1 MINFLGR
8 VRVVVDKSLL
18 LQNVGIRGHS
28 QIFGEK
34 YQTDTP
40 VRAEECH
47 IANLYTYLIG
57 KRISNTFCNENVQ
70 NPR

>member
-1 MINFLGR
+1 M
-8 VRVVVDKSLL
+8 VVDKSLL